1 MPYADPKKKGDYMAR
16 YNSEYDDKKRE
27 DIIPRVNKNKNK
39 LRGEKKEWCLHS
51 TTGQCYYCSQN
62 NPEYLLVR
70 SLNRVLLPTPVC
82 DQSWD
87 TLKTHP
93 EHLEII
99 CTVCDRDRRRK
110 PPKV

>member
-1 MPYADPKKKGDYMAR
+1 MPYADPEKKREYMAR
-16 YNSEYDDKKRE
+16 YNSEYYDKKRE

-51 TTGQCYYCSQN
+51 TVGHCFYCPQN
-62 NPEYLLVR
+62 NPAYLLVR

-87 TLKTHP
+87 
-93 EHLEII
+93 
-99 CTVCDRDRRRK
+99 CDRDRRRK
-110 PPKV
+110 PVKV

>member
-1 MPYADPKKKGDYMAR
+1 MPYADPEKKREYMAR
-16 YNSEYDDKKRE
+16 YNSEYYDKKRE

-51 TTGQCYYCSQN
+51 TVGHCYYCPQN

-70 SLNRVLLPTPVC
+70 SFNRVLLPTPVC

-110 PPKV
+110 PVKV